1 MNQTELYV
9 KLSERTRVLVQE
21 YFDLPKRLNFAFT
34 HLVCRH
40 ALADGKFSVE
50 FPIKGLLF
58 FIIICICHE
67 KLILTILI
75 KIVKIKIILQLK

>member
-1 MNQTELYV
+1 MQIILFSLTLQYLCSNQCIQAAKNGEVPMNQTELYM

-40 ALADGKFSVE
+40 ALADGK
-50 FPIKGLLF
+50 
-58 FIIICICHE
+58 CIA
-67 KLILTILI
+67 
-75 KIVKIKIILQLK
+75 